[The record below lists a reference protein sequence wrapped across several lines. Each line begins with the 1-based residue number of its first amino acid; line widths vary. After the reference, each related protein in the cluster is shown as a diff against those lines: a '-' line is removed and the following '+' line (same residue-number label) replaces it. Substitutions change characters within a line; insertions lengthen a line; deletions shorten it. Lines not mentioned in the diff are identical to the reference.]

1 MKTVLTI
8 FIALAF
14 TISTQAQKEELE
26 KGVNFYNKRAE
37 GATGLQAQ
45 AANIDKAIEH
55 FTKATGNSETE
66 LSASVKLM
74 QCYYYKGTFVETEK
88 EKRLAVYN
96 LSKSLG
102 EKIMAAYPKSAAAVY
117 WHAANMGKWGETSGI
132 MKAAKEGLADSMKEW
147 CEKVIELDPNYK
159 DGGGY
164 RMLGIVHF
172 KTPYI
177 PFMLSWPDDDEAQ
190 KHLEKALT
198 YNAKDFIGNVY
209 YAQVLKE
216 NKEKEKAIAV
226 LEKMVT
232 WTPDP
237 KQLLEDR
244 KELKEAKRLL
254 EEYR

>member
-1 MKTVLTI
+1 MKTLLTI
-8 FIALAF
+8 FTALAIALP
-14 TISTQAQKEELE
+14 TLAQKDELE
-26 KGVNFYNKRAE
+26 KGLEFYNKRAE
-37 GATGLQAQ
+37 GATELIAK
-45 AANIDKAIEH
+45 AANIDKAIGH
-55 FTKATGNSETE
+55 FKTATGNKDTK
-66 LSASVKLM
+66 LNASIMLM
-74 QCYYYKGTFVETEK
+74 QCYYYKGTFVETDK

-102 EKIMAAYPKSAAAVY
+102 EQTMAAYPKSAAAVY

-177 PFMLSWPDDDEAQ
+177 PFMLSWPDDEEAQ

-216 NKEKEKAIAV
+216 NKEKEKAIAI

-237 KQLLEDR
+237 QQLLEDR

-254 EEYR
+254 AEYK